1 MRRYYCECCETYQI
15 LTDDFLK
22 SLIEKETN
30 RYERPPEDYH
40 WHGERLLC
48 DFCNDP
54 DEMRPGQEETWM
66 NLIPDYETPEQYEK
80 RTGKKWNGALYTKC
94 FSCPYKKTW
103 CPNSDWSVVSV
114 VEMNIETENC
124 LENLIALCAQS
135 PEPPP
140 DDWKPEEE
148 EINPFKGSEDER
160 NCRCN
165 NCGARFKEGEIRIAN
180 GGKEFCPSCGVS
192 GCIADEQQEDEE

>member
-1 MRRYYCECCETYQI
+1 MKRYYCKKCGGEYNLPDAIQIFPVFCPAHDTRGDLCEGI
-15 LTDDFLK
+15 V
-22 SLIEKETN
+22 IE
-30 RYERPPEDYH
+30 
-40 WHGERLLC
+40 L
-48 DFCNDP
+48 
-54 DEMRPGQEETWM
+54 
-66 NLIPDYETPEQYEK
+66 PDYETPEQYEK